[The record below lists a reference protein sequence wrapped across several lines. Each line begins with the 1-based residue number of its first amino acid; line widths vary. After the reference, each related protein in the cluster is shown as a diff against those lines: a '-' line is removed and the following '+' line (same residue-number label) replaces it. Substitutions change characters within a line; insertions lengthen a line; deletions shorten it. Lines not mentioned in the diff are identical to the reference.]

1 MVLYDIQKDP
11 DEVDNLIRNPEM
23 QPLAKE
29 LNEKLWKWL
38 DKTGGLYIPLKAI
51 DKKEKRPFIP
61 NHLVSQIYG
70 TFRFKKEKTVKRTY
84 KNRRC
89 P

>member
-1 MVLYDIQKDP
+1 MVLHDIQKDP

-51 DKKEKRPFIP
+51 
-61 NHLVSQIYG
+61 
-70 TFRFKKEKTVKRTY
+70 
-84 KNRRC
+84 
-89 P
+89 

>member
-11 DEVDNLIRNPEM
+11 NEVNNLIRDPEM
-23 QPLAKE
+23 QLLAKG

-51 DKKEKRPFIP
+51 EEKK
-61 NHLVSQIYG
+61 NDHLYRN
-70 TFRFKKEKTVKRTY
+70 TW
-84 KNRRC
+84 
-89 P
+89 